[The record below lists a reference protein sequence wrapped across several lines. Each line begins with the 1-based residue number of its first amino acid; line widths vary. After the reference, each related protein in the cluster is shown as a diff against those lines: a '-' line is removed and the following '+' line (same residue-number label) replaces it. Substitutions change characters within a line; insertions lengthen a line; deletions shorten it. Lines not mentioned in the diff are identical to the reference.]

1 MGNFKFQQQHSKILA
16 RNLKIHSNTAKWNP
30 NKLHKGSKSAWTSL
44 TPVVE
49 MDRKGEQS
57 EEKSKGE
64 VNTVPFY
71 KLFAFADSKD
81 VILIV
86 VGTIAA
92 IVDGVA
98 MPLMTVLLGDLI
110 DSFGQSD
117 NKNTVRVVSKCQLS
131 DCIFLVAL
139 NFVYLGIGAG
149 VVSFFQV
156 ACWMVTGERQ
166 ASRIRSLYLKTILRQ
181 DVAFFDMETN
191 TGEVIG
197 RMSGDTVLIQD
208 AMGEKV
214 GKFIQIIATFI
225 GGFVIAFVG
234 GWLLTLV
241 MLASIPPTV
250 ASAAAI
256 SIVVAKMASQGQAAY
271 SVAGNVVEQTIGSI
285 RTVASFTGEKQ
296 AVSSYNKS
304 ITKAYKSGVQEGLGT
319 GLGLGAVMFV
329 MFASYGLAV
338 WYGGKLIVDKGYT
351 GGDVINVIVAVTTG
365 SMSLGQASP
374 CFGAF
379 ASGQAAAY
387 KMFETIN
394 RKPDIDSYDPNGRK
408 LDDIRG
414 DVELRDVH
422 FSYPAR
428 ADEQIFSGFSLSIA
442 SGTTAALVGQS
453 GSGKSTVI
461 SLIERFYDPQAG
473 EVLIDGIN
481 LKEFQL
487 KWIRGKIGLV
497 SQEPVLF
504 ASFIKENIAYGKEG
518 ATIEEIRAAAELA
531 NAAKF
536 IDKLPQGLDTL
547 VGEYSTQMSGGQ
559 KQRVAIARAVLKDPR
574 ILLLDEA
581 TSALDAEYEHV
592 VQEALDRVM
601 VNRTTVVV
609 AHRLSTVRNAD
620 MIAVIHRGKIV
631 EKGSHT
637 ELLENDNGPYCQLI
651 HLQEIN
657 KVGDH
662 RNDSEKPKFSIDSV
676 RQSSPRLSL
685 QGSLSRGSY
694 GVGSSSLHSFQVS
707 FGVPAGLNVHETVPT
722 DAPSLPTPP
731 TEEAPLF
738 HCAAWLISTSMR
750 SPRYYLE

>member
-1 MGNFKFQQQHSKILA
+1 MADESGLNGNINQYGEA
-16 RNLKIHSNTAKWNP
+16 TA
-30 NKLHKGSKSAWTSL
+30 STSQ

-57 EEKSKGE
+57 EEKNKGE
-64 VNTVPFY
+64 KEIINTISFY

-81 VILIV
+81 VMLIV
-86 VGTIAA
+86 IGSIAA
-92 IVDGVA
+92 VANGVA
-98 MPLMTVLLGDLI
+98 MPLMTILLGDLV

-117 NKNTVRVVSKCQLS
+117 TKDTVRVVSK
-131 DCIFLVAL
+131 VAL
-139 NFVYLGIGAG
+139 NFVYLGIGSG
-149 VVSFFQV
+149 VASFFQV

-191 TGEVIG
+191 TGEVVG

-214 GKFIQIIATFI
+214 GKFIQLVATFI
-225 GGFVIAFVG
+225 GGFVIAFIK

-241 MLASIPPTV
+241 MLTSIPPMV

-256 SIVVAKMASQGQAAY
+256 SIVVAKMASRGQAAY

-285 RTVASFTGEKQ
+285 RTVASFTGEEQ
-296 AVSSYNKS
+296 AVSKYNKS
-304 ITKAYKSGVQEGLGT
+304 ITKAYKSGVQEGLAT

-329 MFASYGLAV
+329 MFASYGLVV
-338 WYGGKLIVDKGYT
+338 WYGGNLIVEKGYT
-351 GGDVINVIVAVTTG
+351 GGDVINVMIAVLTG

-379 ASGQAAAY
+379 AAGQAAAY

-414 DVELRDVH
+414 DIELRDVH

-428 ADEQIFSGFSLSIA
+428 EDEQIFSGFSLSIQ

-461 SLIERFYDPQAG
+461 SLIERFYDPQVG

-504 ASFIKENIAYGKEG
+504 AASIKENIAYGKEG

-547 VGEYSTQMSGGQ
+547 VGEHGTQMSGGQ
-559 KQRVAIARAVLKDPR
+559 KQRVAIARAILKDPR

-581 TSALDAEYEHV
+581 TSALDAESEHV

-601 VNRTTVVV
+601 VNQTTVIV
-609 AHRLSTVRNAD
+609 AHRLSTVKNAD

-637 ELLENDNGPYCQLI
+637 DLLKNDDGPYCQLV

-657 KVGDH
+657 KASDH
-662 RNDSEKPKFSIDSV
+662 QNGSDKPELSMESG
-676 RQSSPRLSL
+676 RQSSQHLSL
-685 QGSLSRGSY
+685 PRSISHGSS
-694 GVGSSSLHSFQVS
+694 GVGNSSRRSFQVS
-707 FGVPAGLNVHETVPT
+707 FGVPAGHNVHETVPAE
-722 DAPSLPTPP
+722 DPSLQVLPTKETP
-731 TEEAPLF
+731 EVPLRRLAYMNKPEIP
-738 HCAAWLISTSMR
+738 C
-750 SPRYYLE
+750 YYLV